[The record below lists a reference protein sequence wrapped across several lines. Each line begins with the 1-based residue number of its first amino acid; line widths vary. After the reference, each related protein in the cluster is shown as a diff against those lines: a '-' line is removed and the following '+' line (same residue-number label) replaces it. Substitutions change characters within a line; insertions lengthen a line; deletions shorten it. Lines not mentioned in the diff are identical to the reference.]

1 MEAAISDV
9 AMLLQEAVLFPE
21 SITTEQQS
29 LVLVKR
35 LLAISVSCI
44 TYMRGLFPESSYGTR
59 YLDDLCLKILRE
71 DKSCLGSLQIVKWI
85 QGCFDALEK
94 QYIYTNPECQLPLV
108 KDGSWNLPGQQESS
122 AVFNHGEFVAGLCSK
137 DVKQASRLLLRT
149 LYLLMQDLGPLPNDI
164 TLSMKL
170 LYYNDV
176 TPKDYQ
182 PPGFKEDGSPG
193 DLLFAGDPVNLKV
206 GSVSTNF
213 HFIKVRVTTEKKR
226 VRKADSNLIQ
236 KNGPTEISHQGLDC
250 EEEEEEEET
259 TMNHC
264 CPVRADSIEH
274 EGDKSD
280 THPGRKT
287 EASSSCLEDT
297 GSEKKRGIKEM
308 DGMPC
313 SRACQELARWNR
325 TSFDIHVLINLL
337 NLAFSQEEVIG
348 PEKKRKKTS
357 KEGEPVL
364 VYRDHRL
371 FNCCDVDVLNLPS
384 HSQFTLDR
392 KTKLHVPVVRSSAG
406 MQKTLQLGDIDCIW
420 VTLIATALLKLPYP

>member
-1 MEAAISDV
+1 
-9 AMLLQEAVLFPE
+9 LFPE

-94 QYIYTNPECQLPLV
+94 QYVSGFFSLLMEFTEMYQFKFKYKKKVPQMDI
-108 KDGSWNLPGQQESS
+108 SS
-122 AVFNHGEFVAGLCSK
+122 NHGEFVAGLCSK
-137 DVKQASRLLLRT
+137 DVKQASRLLLRA

-193 DLLFAGDPVNLKV
+193 DLLFAGDPISLKV
-206 GSVSTNF
+206 GSVSTDF
-213 HFIKVRVTTEKKR
+213 HFMKVRVTTEKKR

-236 KNGPTEISHQGLDC
+236 KNGPTEISYQGLDC
-250 EEEEEEEET
+250 DEEEEEEET
-259 TMNHC
+259 T
-264 CPVRADSIEH
+264 
-274 EGDKSD
+274 K
-280 THPGRKT
+280 
-287 EASSSCLEDT
+287 
-297 GSEKKRGIKEM
+297 
-308 DGMPC
+308 
-313 SRACQELARWNR
+313 
-325 TSFDIHVLINLL
+325 INLL

-348 PEKKRKKTS
+348 PEKKRKVS
-357 KEGEPVL
+357 EPE
-364 VYRDHRL
+364 
-371 FNCCDVDVLNLPS
+371 
-384 HSQFTLDR
+384 
-392 KTKLHVPVVRSSAG
+392 
-406 MQKTLQLGDIDCIW
+406 
-420 VTLIATALLKLPYP
+420 KLPLSSRK

>member
-1 MEAAISDV
+1 
-9 AMLLQEAVLFPE
+9 LFPE

-35 LLAISVSCI
+35 LLAISMSCI

-94 QYIYTNPECQLPLV
+94 QYVSVTEMYQFKFKYKKKVPQMDI
-108 KDGSWNLPGQQESS
+108 SS
-122 AVFNHGEFVAGLCSK
+122 NHGEFVSGLCSK

-193 DLLFAGDPVNLKV
+193 DILFAGDPVNLRV
-206 GSVSTNF
+206 GSVSTDF
-213 HFIKVRVTTEKKR
+213 HLMKVRVTTEKKR

-236 KNGPTEISHQGLDC
+236 KIGPTEISHQGLDC
-250 EEEEEEEET
+250 EEEEEEEEST
-259 TMNHC
+259 
-264 CPVRADSIEH
+264 
-274 EGDKSD
+274 K
-280 THPGRKT
+280 
-287 EASSSCLEDT
+287 
-297 GSEKKRGIKEM
+297 
-308 DGMPC
+308 
-313 SRACQELARWNR
+313 
-325 TSFDIHVLINLL
+325 INLL
-337 NLAFSQEEVIG
+337 NLAFSQEEVVG
-348 PEKKRKKTS
+348 PEKKRKVS
-357 KEGEPVL
+357 EPE
-364 VYRDHRL
+364 
-371 FNCCDVDVLNLPS
+371 
-384 HSQFTLDR
+384 
-392 KTKLHVPVVRSSAG
+392 
-406 MQKTLQLGDIDCIW
+406 
-420 VTLIATALLKLPYP
+420 KLPLNGRK